1 MDRLLAR
8 LERTFLARL
17 AIERLT
23 TFIVGGMAITYVL
36 CRIRPDFAQHLV
48 LYPQLVPSQP
58 WRLVTFL
65 FLPPLGRW
73 EIWVLI
79 ELYFVWL
86 VGSGLEHEWGALKF
100 NIYYLL
106 GAIGIAI
113 AGWITGTPQTNE
125 YLNLSLFFAFAT
137 IFPDYEIRLFF
148 ILPVKVKWLGL
159 LAGGY
164 LAFKLIDSG
173 MSTRVAI
180 AVVFANYLLF
190 FAGHI
195 KELARGRRMLV
206 RQAARRAEQR
216 PRASETARDRDEDA
230 RACAICG
237 AKQADGADIRVCS
250 CEKCGG
256 VPRQLCLEHARNH

>member
-1 MDRLLAR
+1 MDQLLAR

-23 TFIVGGMAITYVL
+23 MFIVGGMAITYVL
-36 CRIRPDFAQHLV
+36 CQVRPEFETQ
-48 LYPQLVPSQP
+48 LYLIPQLVPVQP

-65 FLPPLGRW
+65 FLPPSRSM
-73 EIWVLI
+73 IWVFI
-79 ELYFVWL
+79 SLYFTWL
-86 VGSGLEHEWGALKF
+86 VGMSLEQEWGALKF
-100 NIYYLL
+100 NVYYLL
-106 GAIGIAI
+106 GAIGTAA
-113 AGWITGTPQTNE
+113 AGFITGTGQTNV

-148 ILPVKVKWLGL
+148 VLPVKVKWLAL
-159 LAGGY
+159 L
-164 LAFKLIDSG
+164 SG
-173 MSTRVAI
+173 AYTVFQFVQSGTSTRVAI

-190 FAGHI
+190 FAGHLVA
-195 KELARGRRMLV
+195 LAKGRRMLV

-216 PRASETARDRDEDA
+216 PRATEREEDA
-230 RACAICG
+230 RVCAICG
-237 AKQADGADIRVCS
+237 KKQDDGADIRVCS

>member
-23 TFIVGGMAITYVL
+23 MLIVGGMAITYVL

-65 FLPPLGRW
+65 FLPPADRW
-73 EIWVLI
+73 EIWVLL
-79 ELYFVWL
+79 ELYFTWL
-86 VGSGLEHEWGALKF
+86 VGTGLEHEWGALKF
-100 NIYYLL
+100 NVYYLL
-106 GAIGIAI
+106 GAIGTAA
-113 AGWITGTPQTNE
+113 AGWLTGTAQTNE

-137 IFPDYEIRLFF
+137 IYPDYEIRLFF
-148 ILPVKVKWLGL
+148 VLPVKVKWLGII
-159 LAGGY
+159 AGGY
-164 LAFKLIDSG
+164 LAFKVIESG
-173 MSTRVAI
+173 TSTRVAI

-195 KELARGRRMLV
+195 AALARGRQMLV

-216 PRASETARDRDEDA
+216 PRATEREEDV

-256 VPRQLCLEHARNH
+256 TPRQLCLDHARNH

>member
-8 LERTFLARL
+8 LERTVLGRL

-36 CRIRPDFAQHLV
+36 CLARPEFARHLY
-48 LYPQLVPSQP
+48 LDPQLVPSQP

-65 FLPPLGRW
+65 FLPPQTSM
-73 EIWVLI
+73 IWVLFS
-79 ELYFVWL
+79 LYFTWL
-86 VGSGLEHEWGALKF
+86 IGSNLEHEWGPLKF
-100 NIYYLL
+100 NFYYLF
-106 GAIGIAI
+106 GAIGTAV
-113 AGWITGTPQTNE
+113 AGWITGTPQTNI

-137 IFPDYEIRLFF
+137 LFPDFEIRLFF
-148 ILPVKVKWLGL
+148 VLPVKIKWLAL
-159 LAGGY
+159 ISGGY
-164 LAFKLIDSG
+164 VVYKFVLGGL
-173 MSTRVAI
+173 STKVAI

-195 KELARGRRMLV
+195 AELVRGRRMLV

-216 PRASETARDRDEDA
+216 PKATEREADE

-237 AKQADGADIRVCS
+237 AKQDDGADIRVCS

-256 VPRQLCLEHARNH
+256 TPRQLCLEHARNH

>member
-8 LERTFLARL
+8 LERTFLGRL

-36 CRIRPDFAQHLV
+36 CLARPEYFRHLV
-48 LYPQLVPSQP
+48 LIPQLVPSQP

-65 FLPPLGRW
+65 FLPPPSSM
-73 EIWVLI
+73 IWVLLA
-79 ELYFVWL
+79 LYFTWL
-86 VGSGLEHEWGALKF
+86 IGSSLEQEWGALKF
-100 NIYYLL
+100 NVYYLF
-106 GAIGIAI
+106 GAVGTAA
-113 AGWITGTPQTNE
+113 AGFLTGTAQTNE

-137 IFPDYEIRLFF
+137 LFPDYEIRLFF
-148 ILPVKVKWLGL
+148 VLPVKVKWLGL
-159 LAGGY
+159 LSGAFVAYQLAVGGT
-164 LAFKLIDSG
+164 
-173 MSTRVAI
+173 STRVAI
-180 AVVFANYLLF
+180 TVVFANYLLF

-195 KELARGRRMLV
+195 MGLLKGRRTLV

-216 PRASETARDRDEDA
+216 PRATEREEDA
-230 RACAICG
+230 RVCAICG
-237 AKQADGADIRVCS
+237 AKQEDGADIRVCS

>member
-8 LERTFLARL
+8 LERTILGRL

-23 TFIVGGMAITYVL
+23 MFIVGGMAIAYVL
-36 CRIRPDFAQHLV
+36 CRARPEFLLQ
-48 LYPQLVPSQP
+48 LYLIPQLVPTQP

-65 FLPPLGRW
+65 FLPPQRS
-73 EIWVLI
+73 EIWVLLA
-79 ELYFVWL
+79 LYFTYL
-86 VGSGLEHEWGALKF
+86 IGSSLEQEWGALKF
-100 NIYYLL
+100 NVYYLL
-106 GAIGIAI
+106 GAVGTA
-113 AGWITGTPQTNE
+113 AAAWITGSPYVTNE

-148 ILPVKVKWLGL
+148 
-159 LAGGY
+159 
-164 LAFKLIDSG
+164 
-173 MSTRVAI
+173 
-180 AVVFANYLLF
+180 
-190 FAGHI
+190 AGHI
-195 KELARGRRMLV
+195 AALAKGRRMLV

-216 PRASETARDRDEDA
+216 PQATEREADT

-237 AKQADGADIRVCS
+237 AKQDDGADIRVCS